1 MDMPHRTKTLVLL
14 LILSLS
20 VLILLSS
27 CVRVDQTIH
36 VDETAETAR
45 YYLFQNNDA
54 NQYLQFLENF
64 DEEKFEIVDI
74 SVSCGQ
80 YISTEN
86 DILYSVT
93 YRSK

>member
-1 MDMPHRTKTLVLL
+1 MDRPHRTRILLFL
-14 LILSLS
+14 LILSLAA
-20 VLILLSS
+20 LLLSS

-64 DEEKFEIVDI
+64 DEEKYEIVDI

-80 YISTEN
+80 YISTE
-86 DILYSVT
+86 DGILYSVT